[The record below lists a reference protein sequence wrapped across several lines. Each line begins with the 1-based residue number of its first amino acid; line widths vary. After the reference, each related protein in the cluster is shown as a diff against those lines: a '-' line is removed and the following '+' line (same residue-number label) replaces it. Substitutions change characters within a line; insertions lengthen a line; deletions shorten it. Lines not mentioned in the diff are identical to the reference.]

1 MYHLPPFL
9 SENSAPMN
17 RFDSGHGIYL
27 IEKKRDFLHMIAT
40 PPFPV
45 LYEVPMPCT
54 GFNEAVE
61 IAMNRI

>member
-1 MYHLPPFL
+1 MI
-9 SENSAPMN
+9 
-17 RFDSGHGIYL
+17 RFDSGHGISL
-27 IEKKRDFLHMIAT
+27 IEKKRDFIQMITT
-40 PPFPV
+40 PPIPV